1 MAANPVLQLN
11 ATRERGWLDGFANL
25 FRNESAAWWHTRRWI
40 IHVILWTVLINGM
53 LASVLWTP
61 QPQTTAAQTGPDT
74 SNPLVLGTLLFVIM
88 GGLATATGAII
99 LMQGA
104 IIDEKKSGTA
114 EWILSKPVSR
124 SAFIWSKLCANGLAA
139 LLIMI
144 VLQGVIAYL
153 LVFARQGNAPPFVPF
168 ASGIALL
175 GLHLLFYISLTLM
188 LGTLFDGRGA
198 VLGIPLA
205 LLFGAQM
212 LMGLAP
218 WLSQIMPWT
227 IIIPAG
233 QNSMALAMLAM
244 QGQQLPT
251 TTPIY
256 ATAIWIVIFV
266 GVALWRFAR
275 EQF

>member
-1 MAANPVLQLN
+1 MAANPALQLN
-11 ATRERGWLDGFANL
+11 SARERGWLDGFANL
-25 FRNESAAWWHTRRWI
+25 FRNESAAWWRTRRWI

-61 QPQTTAAQTGPDT
+61 QTPAQSQEQAGPDT
-74 SNPLVLGTLLFVIM
+74 TNPFVLGTLLFVVV
-88 GGLATATGAII
+88 GGLATGTGAII
-99 LMQGA
+99 LMQGT
-104 IIDEKKSGTA
+104 ILDEKKSGTA

-144 VLQGVIAYL
+144 VLQGVVAYL
-153 LVFARQGNAPPFVPF
+153 LVSARLGSAPPLIPF
-168 ASGIALL
+168 ASGMGLL
-175 GLHLLFYISLTLM
+175 GLNLLFYISLTLM

-205 LLFGAQM
+205 ILFGAQM

-227 IIIPAG
+227 LIIPAG
-233 QNSMALAMLAM
+233 QNSLALTMLAM
-244 QGQQLPT
+244 QGQPLP

-275 EQF
+275 EEF

>member
-1 MAANPVLQLN
+1 MAANPALQLN
-11 ATRERGWLDGFANL
+11 TTRERGWLDGFANL
-25 FRNESAAWWHTRRWI
+25 FRNENAAWWRTRRWM
-40 IHVILWTVLINGM
+40 IHVILWTVLVNGV
-53 LASVLWTP
+53 LASVLWAP
-61 QPQTTAAQTGPDT
+61 QPQTPAAQTGPDT

-153 LVFARQGNAPPFVPF
+153 LVFARLGNAPPLVPF
-168 ASGIALL
+168 ASGMALL
-175 GLHLLFYISLTLM
+175 GLHLLFYIALTLM
-188 LGTLFDGRGA
+188 LGTLFDGRGP

-233 QNSMALAMLAM
+233 QNSLALAMLAM
-244 QGQQLPT
+244 QGQPLPT

-275 EQF
+275 EEF